1 MHFYVN
7 AGDGTDGRLA
17 DTIQFVDAAGVSY
30 TVATSNNVDL
40 TTSGVSIVGRNT
52 EAVEVHDVDDA
63 GRQIARLL
71 VLCHDQGMVV
81 DTARGRRLRGD
92 EETTADVYP
101 PGRHPRINI
110 RGT

>member
-1 MHFYVN
+1 MHFYVK

-17 DTIQFVDAAGVSY
+17 DTIQFVDAAGVTY
-30 TVATSNNVDL
+30 TVAATRNVDL
-40 TTSGVSIVGRNT
+40 TSSGVSIVGRDA
-52 EAVEVHDVDDA
+52 EQLEVHDVDEA
-63 GRQIARLL
+63 GRQLARLL

-81 DTARGRRLRGD
+81 DSLSGRRLRGD

-110 RGT
+110 ESR

>member
-1 MHFYVN
+1 MRFYVK

-17 DTIQFVDAAGVSY
+17 DTIQFVDAAGVTY
-30 TVATSNNVDL
+30 TVATSHNVDH

-52 EAVEVHDVDDA
+52 EPLELHDVDDA
-63 GRQIARLL
+63 GRQLARLL

-81 DTARGRRLRGD
+81 DSSRGSRLRGD

-101 PGRHPRINI
+101 PGRHPRINVQG
-110 RGT
+110 R